1 MRRGAPC
8 LLALALVLAGSSP
21 ARAAE
26 PSADGWA
33 APDRTFRYAL
43 PVSKNPV
50 RVALEEIGLLGAGY
64 LQYLQTTS
72 NSADWDLDYSWG
84 TLGKKIA
91 GSAIAF
97 DTNRFDTNWVT
108 HPVAGLLYY
117 SAARANRLGIGEAF
131 LVTFAAS
138 TAWEYF
144 GEFREQVS
152 INDMIVT
159 PVGGLVIGEA
169 LVQLGAFFD
178 RAPKTAGSQ
187 TFAWIFGAP
196 AKVHDT
202 LDGVSVM
209 REREEQGTHDLRAT
223 VGVGATTQAGYHY
236 FDTRV
241 ALSSRIV
248 HAPGYERRGRTGRW
262 LTDGNVSSLGIEATF
277 SEGEP
282 VDARFAAQIALAS
295 YLEQSLRGPSDRLMG
310 HSTLTS
316 IGLGFQYA
324 FHQWDRRR
332 QSAADRIASLDLVT
346 IGLDQ
351 WLHFGPAKLHL
362 VLGTAGSF
370 ASPTA
375 LAIDDY
381 RAVHSPSGVA
391 SVALDQGYTYGI
403 GGRFVPSLALHVGP
417 VALHAEMS
425 LFAARSIAGYDRT
438 KVGDY
443 VYFADHEV
451 TYGGGAA
458 LRFGML
464 GLDLHVVHRER
475 TSAVREVT
483 REYGESSVGLDASL
497 VY

>member
-1 MRRGAPC
+1 M
-8 LLALALVLAGSSP
+8 
-21 ARAAE
+21 
-26 PSADGWA
+26 
-33 APDRTFRYAL
+33 
-43 PVSKNPV
+43 
-50 RVALEEIGLLGAGY
+50 
-64 LQYLQTTS
+64 
-72 NSADWDLDYSWG
+72 
-84 TLGKKIA
+84 
-91 GSAIAF
+91 
-97 DTNRFDTNWVT
+97 
-108 HPVAGLLYY
+108 
-117 SAARANRLGIGEAF
+117 
-131 LVTFAAS
+131 
-138 TAWEYF
+138 
-144 GEFREQVS
+144 
-152 INDMIVT
+152 
-159 PVGGLVIGEA
+159 
-169 LVQLGAFFD
+169 
-178 RAPKTAGSQ
+178 
-187 TFAWIFGAP
+187 
-196 AKVHDT
+196 
-202 LDGVSVM
+202 
-209 REREEQGTHDLRAT
+209 
-223 VGVGATTQAGYHY
+223 GVGATTQAGYHY

-403 GGRFVPSLALHVGP
+403 GGRFVPSLALHLGP

>member
-1 MRRGAPC
+1 MRRGVAC
-8 LLALALVLAGSSP
+8 SIVLALVLAAAR

-26 PSADGWA
+26 PTDDEWS
-33 APDRTFRYAL
+33 APDRTFRYDG
-43 PVSKNPV
+43 PVSKNLV

-64 LQYLQTTS
+64 LQYLQTTG

-117 SAARANRLGIGEAF
+117 SAARGNRLGIGESF
-131 LVTFAAS
+131 LVTVAAS
-138 TAWEYF
+138 TAWEYL

-152 INDMIVT
+152 INDMIAT

-178 RAPKTAGSQ
+178 RAQPTPATR

-202 LDGVSVM
+202 LDGVSVR
-209 REREEQGTHDLRAT
+209 REPEEQGTHDLRAT
-223 VGVGATTQAGYHY
+223 IGVGGTTQAGHAY

-248 HAPGYERRGRTGRW
+248 HAPGYERRGGAGRW

-282 VDARFAAQIALAS
+282 VDARFGAGISLAS
-295 YLEQSLRGPSDRLMG
+295 YLEQSLRGPSDRLVG
-310 HSTLTS
+310 HSTLTTL
-316 IGLGFQYA
+316 GLGFHYD

-332 QSAADRIASLDLVT
+332 QRASDRIASLELLTVE
-346 IGLDQ
+346 LDQ

-362 VLGTAGSF
+362 ELGTAGAF

-381 RAVHSPSGVA
+381 RAVHTPSGVA
-391 SVALDQGYTYGI
+391 SVALDQGYVYSI
-403 GGRFVPSLALHVGP
+403 GGRFTPALALHVGP
-417 VALHAEMS
+417 VALHAEAS
-425 LFAARSIAGYDRT
+425 LFASRSIAGFDRT

-443 VYFADHEV
+443 VYFADHAV
-451 TYGGGAA
+451 TFGGGAA
-458 LRFGML
+458 LRVGMFGV
-464 GLDLHVVHRER
+464 DVHAAHRER

-483 REYGESSVGLDASL
+483 REYGESSVGIDVSV